1 MKGKTKLFTENQQE
15 EKKKNEAGRTGGGGG
30 EPEKFRREARRQN
43 FGAQGLYDVA
53 NRKIHG

>member
-1 MKGKTKLFTENQQE
+1 MT
-15 EKKKNEAGRTGGGGG
+15 RTAGGGGG